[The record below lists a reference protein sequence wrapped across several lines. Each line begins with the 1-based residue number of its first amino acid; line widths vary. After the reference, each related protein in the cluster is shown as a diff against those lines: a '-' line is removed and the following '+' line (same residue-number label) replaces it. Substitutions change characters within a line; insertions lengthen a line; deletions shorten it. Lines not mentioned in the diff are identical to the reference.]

1 MYTRGDVILFRLLR
15 TICCVKW
22 RNNEITILL
31 SGREKERDC
40 RILEIMVESHI
51 RKVRKQRRLTLHLR
65 RGNPP
70 DIMPFG
76 YERKEG
82 LLMYVTYSDLIQ
94 IGIFIIA
101 LVGLC
106 YTIFGGRK

>member
-1 MYTRGDVILFRLLR
+1 
-15 TICCVKW
+15 VKW

-70 DIMPFG
+70 D
-76 YERKEG
+76 ERKEG

>member
-1 MYTRGDVILFRLLR
+1 MWNLQLR
-15 TICCVKW
+15 IPLEGLNRYLIEW
-22 RNNEITILL
+22 RNAEKRRGL
-31 SGREKERDC
+31 SENKGRG
-40 RILEIMVESHI
+40 IIQV
-51 RKVRKQRRLTLHLR
+51 RKVREQRRLTLRFIR
-65 RGNPP
+65 RGDPP
-70 DIMPFG
+70 D
-76 YERKEG
+76 ERKEG